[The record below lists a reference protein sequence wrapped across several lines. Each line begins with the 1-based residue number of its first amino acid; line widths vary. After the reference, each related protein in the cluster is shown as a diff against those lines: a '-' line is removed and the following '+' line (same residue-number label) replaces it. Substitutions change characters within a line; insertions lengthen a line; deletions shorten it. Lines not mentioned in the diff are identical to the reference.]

1 MIIGITGYYGSGK
14 DSVANYLVER
24 SFIHYSLSDEIREE
38 LKKRKI
44 KITRKNLIK
53 LGNELRKKEGPS
65 CLANRVKEK
74 IDTARHHVITSIRNK
89 NEVLALKRLDNF
101 LLINLKSPIEQRFE
115 RLKKRNR
122 EEDPKTIEELKQKEL
137 QEQSSNIEHQQLH
150 LTVEMADVIMNND
163 STLDIL
169 YKKID
174 KFLQD
179 WWPKLCLE
187 RPSWDEYFMN
197 IAHEVAKRSDCMKRH
212 TAAVIVKDKRIIS
225 TGYNGAPKGLKNCNE
240 GGCKRCNSFGHTGE
254 DLGECICSHAEENSI
269 VQAAYHGISVKD
281 TVLYTTQSPCVACT
295 KLIINSGIKEV
306 ICNLK
311 YPMDKGASDLLRKS
325 HVKVRFL

>member
-1 MIIGITGYYGSGK
+1 
-14 DSVANYLVER
+14 
-24 SFIHYSLSDEIREE
+24 
-38 LKKRKI
+38 
-44 KITRKNLIK
+44 
-53 LGNELRKKEGPS
+53 
-65 CLANRVKEK
+65 
-74 IDTARHHVITSIRNK
+74 
-89 NEVLALKRLDNF
+89 
-101 LLINLKSPIEQRFE
+101 
-115 RLKKRNR
+115 
-122 EEDPKTIEELKQKEL
+122 
-137 QEQSSNIEHQQLH
+137 
-150 LTVEMADVIMNND
+150 
-163 STLDIL
+163 
-169 YKKID
+169 
-174 KFLQD
+174 
-179 WWPKLCLE
+179 
-187 RPSWDEYFMN
+187 MN

>member
-179 WWPKLCLE
+179 WWPKLC
-187 RPSWDEYFMN
+187 
-197 IAHEVAKRSDCMKRH
+197 
-212 TAAVIVKDKRIIS
+212 
-225 TGYNGAPKGLKNCNE
+225 
-240 GGCKRCNSFGHTGE
+240 
-254 DLGECICSHAEENSI
+254 
-269 VQAAYHGISVKD
+269 
-281 TVLYTTQSPCVACT
+281 
-295 KLIINSGIKEV
+295 
-306 ICNLK
+306 
-311 YPMDKGASDLLRKS
+311 
-325 HVKVRFL
+325 